1 MISDTD
7 ILIKLH
13 KESMW
18 FLENEREDDDEE
30 ASKKYFKT
38 FNELFHLVEKY
49 GTKFPSHIIDRIT
62 IQQYIILKKC
72 GVNLNSIKKLIESE
86 TEETEITTGA
96 VNSDEEEIKFIPPRF
111 ITKAEHPFMNSILP
125 TFTDI
130 PPLRYIN
137 ALPIPSPK
145 LPELPNFKAMSS
157 GPIELE
163 DDE

>member
-13 KESMW
+13 KESML

-72 GVNLNSIKKLIESE
+72 GVNLNSIKKLMDASESE
-86 TEETEITTGA
+86 SSDSPEMI
-96 VNSDEEEIKFIPPRF
+96 NDSDEDVKFIRPGF
-111 ITKAEHPFMNSILP
+111 ISSAENPFVKMVLP
-125 TFTDI
+125 NFKDI

-145 LPELPNFKAMSS
+145 LPELPSFKS
-157 GPIELE
+157 GDLVEPEGE
-163 DDE
+163 

>member
-38 FNELFHLVEKY
+38 FHELFHLVEKY

-72 GVNLNSIKKLIESE
+72 GVNLNSIKKLIESDSE
-86 TEETEITTGA
+86 TEESDNLIK
-96 VNSDEEEIKFIPPRF
+96 SDEEEIKFIPPRF

-145 LPELPNFKAMSS
+145 LPELPNFKTMSS

>member
-1 MISDTD
+1 MICDSDV
-7 ILIKLH
+7 IIKLH
-13 KESMW
+13 KESIV
-18 FLENEREDDDEE
+18 FLENEREDDEEE
-30 ASKKYFKT
+30 ATKKYFKV

-72 GVNLNSIKKLIESE
+72 GVNLNSIKKLMSDSSPSSSE
-86 TEETEITTGA
+86 PEILED
-96 VNSDEEEIKFIPPRF
+96 SDDEVKIKPHF
-111 ITKAEHPFMNSILP
+111 ITQAENPFMKAILP

-145 LPELPNFKAMSS
+145 IPDLPNFKTES
-157 GPIELE
+157 PKLC
-163 DDE
+163 DD